1 MSEQRDPTYVPFS
14 QTRRKSAQAR
24 AGRQRLP
31 LVWLVVAGTIALVFV
46 IGFALALLI

>member
-24 AGRQRLP
+24 AGRQRLAV
-31 LVWLVVAGTIALVFV
+31 VWLVVGGTIALVFA
-46 IGFALALLI
+46 IGFVLAFVL